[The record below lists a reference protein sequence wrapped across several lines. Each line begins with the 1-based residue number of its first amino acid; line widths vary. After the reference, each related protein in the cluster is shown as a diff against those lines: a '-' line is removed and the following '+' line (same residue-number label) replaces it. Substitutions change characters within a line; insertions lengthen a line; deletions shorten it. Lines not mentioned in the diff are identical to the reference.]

1 MRINHN
7 ISALKINN
15 ILSKN
20 NTSLEKSLQRLS
32 SGYRIN
38 CAADDAA
45 GLAISEKM
53 KTQIAGLNQAS
64 RNASDGI
71 SVIQTAEGALIEV
84 EQMLQRMRQLAV
96 EAANGSYTDEDRA
109 TLQAEVTQLKSEIN
123 RISTTTEFNTKTLLD
138 GTVDRRSYSDNNA
151 VKLISLSDSVNV
163 KSYTFEVDREA
174 SQAVVM
180 TKLHGSVAPNAG
192 KITINNSEVS
202 IDAGDSIE
210 TILSKLTTTCD
221 TMNIYV
227 GLTDGEKEQG
237 AHGGLKP
244 VSAQD
249 ARIGTTSLLLVTED
263 YGTDATLSV
272 SCSDTSLAAM
282 LGLNGTANSRGSDA
296 TVTLG
301 TESAKG
307 ASASCTGIA
316 SSDLCGTGFIT
327 YTIDNASSST
337 TETVTFTVTAGN
349 VKMDYTD
356 YAGNV
361 ITASKTVTGNTYAE
375 VIEAMR
381 DLAANTAGMD
391 ALKLS
396 YNEQNGYISL
406 SAVTAASGK
415 DIKISVTDS
424 NTGIC
429 NIKPATVQGPVFN
442 GTAVALNGP
451 LSVTFTFD
459 DQRTCSL
466 EFSLENGKLKMVYVE
481 DGSLPRT
488 QESSLL
494 PTPATNADIVT
505 QMTQLYSTLTDPVI
519 NMTVANDGSGDY
531 LQFTSADPD
540 YTNVEVN
547 DMSGLLSNNTE
558 ATIPLATSDISFNG
572 GTLNLTVKSD
582 DGTVNDSFAITIPS
596 NNVKTNIGNAFS
608 SALGAA
614 GHTYNGQNYSDIF
627 QVSYSNNSL
636 VLESTVPGL
645 SISVDDPE
653 MILCSPSA
661 SAGINTK
668 NNSGNGRLEIQGATG
683 GEVVTFDITDD
694 LLTMTYLDSSNNSL
708 TRTQTL
714 TSDHSNG
721 AVLKAMS
728 ELCND
733 QVPFLTINTDLTD
746 PENASYAMSGTE
758 RLIVTADTTLDFCKT
773 KHSTG
778 SEINSITRAQTVKT
792 KDGKNAGGFS
802 ETATVSVN
810 GDFITVRD
818 RNGFEMVLQASSGS
832 INKETTVTVLD
843 AGPMTLQIGASEGQ
857 TMEIRIPCVDTTTLF
872 IDSAD
877 ISTQDGAEH
886 AITLFN
892 NAVIEVSSIRAKLG
906 AYQNRL
912 DHAINSLD
920 TSAENLTEALSRIE
934 DTDMASEMA
943 TYTQLQVL
951 VQAATAMLSQ
961 ANERPQNILNLLQS

>member
-109 TLQAEVTQLKSEIN
+109 TLQDEVSQLKAEIN

-163 KSYTFEVDREA
+163 KSYTFEVDKEA

-180 TKLHGSVAPNAG
+180 TKLMRSVAPESG
-192 KITINNSEVS
+192 KITINNEEVQIESGDS
-202 IDAGDSIE
+202 IDA
-210 TILSKLTTTCD
+210 ILSKLTATCD
-221 TMNIYV
+221 RMGIYV
-227 GLTDGEKEQG
+227 GLTNGEKNPDGQG
-237 AHGGLKP
+237 GFTP

-249 ARIGTTSLLLVTED
+249 ALIGTTSLLFVTED
-263 YGTDATLSV
+263 FGSDATLSV
-272 SCSDTSLAAM
+272 SCTNSTLASA
-282 LGLNGTANSRGSDA
+282 LGLSGTSIARGTDSA
-296 TVTLG
+296 VSLG

-307 ASASCTGIA
+307 AVAKCTGIV
-316 SSDLCGTGFIT
+316 SDALCGTGSLT
-327 YTIDNASSST
+327 YTIDNT
-337 TETVTFTVTAGN
+337 ETGLTETVKFTVNAGS

-356 YAGNV
+356 YAGNL
-361 ITASKTVTGNTYAE
+361 ITATQAVAANTYAD
-375 VIEAMR
+375 VIAAMH
-381 DLAANTAGMD
+381 DLAANTSGMD
-391 ALKLS
+391 ILNVSFKD
-396 YNEQNGYISL
+396 NDGYISL
-406 SAVTAASGK
+406 TAVTASSGK
-415 DIKISVTDS
+415 DISITVTDD

-429 NIKPATVQGPVFN
+429 ANQPASVRGGEYAPTAPASQG
-442 GTAVALNGP
+442 TMSAI
-451 LSVTFTFD
+451 FTTQ
-459 DQRTCSL
+459 DQKTCSL
-466 EFSLENGKLKMVYVE
+466 EFKIENGTVTMTYIEGDATVR
-481 DGSLPRT
+481 SQTSSTLPAN
-488 QESSLL
+488 
-494 PTPATNADIVT
+494 PTNDDVINEI
-505 QMTQLYSTLTDPVI
+505 MQLYSTLSGGLIDL
-519 NMTVANDGSGDY
+519 TVETGTAGKY
-531 LQFTSADPD
+531 LQFTSADPAYSTVKAYD
-540 YTNVEVN
+540 T
-547 DMSGLLSNNTE
+547 SGYLAQNTE
-558 ATIPLATSDISFNG
+558 SVINVGEANVNFNG
-572 GTLNLTVKSD
+572 GTVDMTVKSA
-582 DGTVNDSFAITIPS
+582 DGTYTNTFRVTIPAGTTKANLAS
-596 NNVKTNIGNAFS
+596 AFS
-608 SALGAA
+608 TALASAPS
-614 GHTYNGQNYSDIF
+614 YNGTALNSIFTLTQNGNDFLMESS
-627 QVSYSNNSL
+627 VS
-636 VLESTVPGL
+636 GL
-645 SISVDDPE
+645 SLTISDPN
-653 MILCSPSA
+653 MALVSPSA
-661 SAGINTK
+661 SSGFDGTAA
-668 NNSGNGRLEIQGATG
+668 SGNGEIHVAVAG
-683 GEVVTFDITDD
+683 GDTIDFTVTDS
-694 LLTMTYLDSSNNSL
+694 LLTMVYTGGGNTL

-714 TSDHSNG
+714 TADHSSG
-721 AVLKAMS
+721 AVVKAMA
-728 ELCND
+728 ELCNAE
-733 QVPFLTINTDLTD
+733 VPSLTINTDFTD
-746 PENASYAMSGTE
+746 PKSAAFSMDSTGAIT
-758 RLIVTADTTLDFCKT
+758 VTADNTLNFYDT
-773 KHSTG
+773 KRSTG
-778 SEINSITRAQTVKT
+778 AEVKGISMGQSVTTT
-792 KDGKNAGGFS
+792 KGKNAGGFS
-802 ETATVSVN
+802 ETATVSVD
-810 GDFITVRD
+810 GDYITVRD
-818 RNGFEMVLQASSGS
+818 RNGFEMVLQASAGS
-832 INKETTVTVLD
+832 ISKETTVTVLD

-877 ISTQDGAEH
+877 ISTQDGAQH

-920 TSAENLTEALSRIE
+920 TSAENLTEALSRIA

>member
-109 TLQAEVTQLKSEIN
+109 TLQDEVAQLKSEIN

-163 KSYTFEVDREA
+163 KSYTFEVDKEA
-174 SQAVVM
+174 SQAVIK
-180 TKLHGSVAPNAG
+180 TKLTHSTAPDAG
-192 KITINNSEVS
+192 TITINNEEVS
-202 IDAGDSIE
+202 IDSGDSIS
-210 TILSKLTTTCD
+210 TILSKLTATCD
-221 TMNIYV
+221 RMGIYV
-227 GLTDGEKEQG
+227 GLTNGEENPNG
-237 AHGGLKP
+237 EGGFTP

-249 ARIGTTSLLLVTED
+249 ALIGTTSLLFVTED
-263 YGTDATLSV
+263 FGSDATLSV
-272 SCSDTSLAAM
+272 SCSNSNLAQALGLSGTSLAR
-282 LGLNGTANSRGSDA
+282 GTDA
-296 TVTLG
+296 AVSLG

-307 ASASCTGIA
+307 AIAECSGIV
-316 SSDLCGTGFIT
+316 SDSICGAGSLT
-327 YTIDNASSST
+327 YTINN
-337 TETVTFTVTAGN
+337 TETGTIETVKFTVTAGS
-349 VKMDYTD
+349 VKLDYTD

-361 ITASKTVTGNTYAE
+361 ITETATVASNTYAD
-375 VIEAMR
+375 VIAAMK
-381 DLAANTAGMD
+381 DLASTTSGMD
-391 ALKLS
+391 S
-396 YNEQNGYISL
+396 MNISFREQNGYITL
-406 SAVTAASGK
+406 TAVTTSSGK
-415 DIKISVTDS
+415 DIDISVTDD

-429 NIKPATVQGPVFN
+429 ANCPA
-442 GTAVALNGP
+442 
-451 LSVTFTFD
+451 SVTGGEFLTTARASQGTMSAVFSTPD
-459 DQRTCSL
+459 NKTCSL
-466 EFSLENGKLKMVYVE
+466 EFTIENGVVTMTYIEGDAIV
-481 DGSLPRT
+481 RT
-488 QESSLL
+488 QASSAL
-494 PTPATNADIVT
+494 PATPTNQDVINEI
-505 QMTQLYSTLTDPVI
+505 TQLYSTLSGALIDFTVETGTTGSYVMFSSTDPAYSVVKAYD
-519 NMTVANDGSGDY
+519 TSGY
-531 LQFTSADPD
+531 LAENTSSEITAGEADVT
-540 YTNVEVN
+540 Y
-547 DMSGLLSNNTE
+547 
-558 ATIPLATSDISFNG
+558 NG
-572 GTLNLTVKSD
+572 GTLDMTVTSA
-582 DGTVNDSFAITIPS
+582 DGSYTDTFQVTIPAGS
-596 NNVKTNIGNAFS
+596 TKATIASALNTALASAGSYNGTAYNSIFTLTQNGNAFS
-608 SALGAA
+608 LDS
-614 GHTYNGQNYSDIF
+614 S
-627 QVSYSNNSL
+627 
-636 VLESTVPGL
+636 VPGL
-645 SISVDDPE
+645 SLTISDPD
-653 MILCSPSA
+653 MVLANPSA
-661 SAGINTK
+661 SAGFDTTEASGTGSINVAI
-668 NNSGNGRLEIQGATG
+668 SNGDTVDFE
-683 GEVVTFDITDD
+683 ITDS
-694 LLTMTYLDSSNNSL
+694 LLTMVYTSGTNTL

-714 TSDHSNG
+714 SADHSSK
-721 AVLKAMS
+721 AVVKAMA
-728 ELCND
+728 ELCNAE
-733 QVPFLTINTDLTD
+733 VPSLTINADLSD
-746 PENASYAMSGTE
+746 PASGSFSMDSIGT
-758 RLIVTADTTLDFCKT
+758 ITVTADNTLNFYNT
-773 KHSTG
+773 EISTG
-778 SEINSITRAQTVKT
+778 AEVSGIVMGQSVVT
-792 KDGKNAGGFS
+792 KSGKNAGGFS
-802 ETATVSVN
+802 ETATISVN
-810 GDFITVRD
+810 GDYITVRD

-832 INKETTVTVLD
+832 ISKETTVTVLD

-877 ISTQDGAEH
+877 ISTQDGAQQ

-951 VQAATAMLSQ
+951 VQAATSMLSQ